1 MLITTWYQHL
11 QVHIKNTTEVRKYKF
26 SSAFR
31 KVWKQAFNTYV
42 YQYFGRTE
50 SDFNSKNI
58 NLQINYYD
66 FKDNKSYPRPAW
78 RPWRHSESSAWP
90 QTSGPSHLNSKV
102 PVRNESISQAM
113 LLIAYGSRSIPP
125 VASSVLVVKSSQNCG
140 VLSTVSTWTL
150 APPWYSSKIDNHPGP
165 LGIISSSVVDP
176 DPNWIRIQQL
186 CRSGS
191 T

>member
-50 SDFNSKNI
+50 YDFNSENI
-58 NLQINYYD
+58 NLQSNYRY
-66 FKDNKSYPRPAW
+66 FMDNDKSYPRPAW

-113 LLIAYGSRSIPP
+113 LLIAYGSRSISP
-125 VASSVLVVKSSQNCG
+125 VASSVLVVKSIQNW
-140 VLSTVSTWTL
+140 VNQSSHPVVAESHLWL
-150 APPWYSSKIDNHPGP
+150 AACWWWRASRTESINQAM
-165 LGIISSSVVDP
+165 L
-176 DPNWIRIQQL
+176 L
-186 CRSGS
+186 
-191 T
+191 